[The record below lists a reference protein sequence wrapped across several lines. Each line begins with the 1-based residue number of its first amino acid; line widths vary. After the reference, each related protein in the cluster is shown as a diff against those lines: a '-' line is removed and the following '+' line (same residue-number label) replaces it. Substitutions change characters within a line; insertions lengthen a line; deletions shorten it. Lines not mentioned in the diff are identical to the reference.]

1 MAATSSKQD
10 HSSNKLKRKATD
22 SISKTSKPS
31 KLNKSHAAS
40 PSMPLTHD
48 DSSSSSTTSN
58 SNSTPNVKSTPTPAS
73 KSTKTAAI
81 IAAANKNKSSPAA
94 NTAAAATSST
104 SPPSPSALTTP
115 SGAASMLTEE
125 EVRRYLSRKPMT
137 TKELLHKF
145 RSKTQNSMTNE
156 ELLVKLKTILDKL
169 SAKIVEKNG
178 VKYLTIHN

>member
-1 MAATSSKQD
+1 MATTSSKQD
-10 HSSNKLKRKATD
+10 QSSNKLKRKATD

-58 SNSTPNVKSTPTPAS
+58 SNSTPNINSKSTPTPAS

-94 NTAAAATSST
+94 AASTSST